1 MKDCR
6 VCPALISGSWLFNS
20 KPEPNRYALVHGG
33 EDEEQGKIHPH
44 GRVKVGDVEPV
55 GEVADDVGDDGG
67 QVGGEEGAAQ
77 AAPEPKGGH
86 SQVAAMAAALVLA
99 AQPAGHAGVSSC
111 PASLVGTCPISERKR
126 NNCIFLFI
134 IFY

>member
-86 SQVAAMAAALVLA
+86 SQVAAVAAAVVLA
-99 AQPAGHAGVSSC
+99 AQPAAHARGIQL
-111 PASLVGTCPISERKR
+111 PASLVGTYPPFREKTT
-126 NNCIFLFI
+126 NCI
-134 IFY
+134 